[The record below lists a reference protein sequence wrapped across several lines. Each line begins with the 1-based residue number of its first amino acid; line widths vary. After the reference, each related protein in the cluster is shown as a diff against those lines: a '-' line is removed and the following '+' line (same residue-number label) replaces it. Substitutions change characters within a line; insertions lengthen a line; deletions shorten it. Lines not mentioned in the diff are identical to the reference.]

1 MPATEINMLARTVFI
16 MTFAAALGSG
26 LVSGVFFAFSSFV
39 MPALA
44 RIRAEQGIAA
54 MQSVNVAVINP
65 GFMLALF
72 GTAVVALVLAV
83 GTYSRWGQPGQSL
96 ILIASGLYIVG
107 SAGVTMVCNVPLND
121 ALAAV
126 QSGSPDALSLWPRFL
141 KEWTF
146 WNHVRTLASSGSC
159 ALYIAALAVR

>member
-1 MPATEINMLARTVFI
+1 MLARSVFS

-54 MQSVNVAVINP
+54 MQSINVAVINP

-72 GTAVVALVLAV
+72 GTALVALALAI
-83 GTYSRWGQPGQSL
+83 GTYSRWGQPGQWL
-96 ILIASGLYIVG
+96 ILIASVLYIVG
-107 SAGVTMVCNVPLND
+107 STGITMTCNVPLND

-126 QSGSPDALSLWPRFL
+126 QSGNADAVSLWSRFL

-146 WNHVRTLASSGSC
+146 WNHVRTLASAGSC
-159 ALYIAALAVR
+159 ALYIAALAGQ

>member
-1 MPATEINMLARTVFI
+1 MLTRSVFS

-54 MQSVNVAVINP
+54 MQSINVAVINP
-65 GFMLALF
+65 EFMLVLF
-72 GTAVVALVLAV
+72 GTALVALVLAV
-83 GTYSRWGQPGQSL
+83 GTYSRWGQPGQWL
-96 ILIASGLYIVG
+96 ILIASVLYIVG
-107 SAGVTMVCNVPLND
+107 STGITMTCNVPLND

-126 QSGSPDALSLWPRFL
+126 QSGNAGAIPPWLRFL

-146 WNHVRTLASSGSC
+146 WNHVRTLASAGSC
-159 ALYIAALAVR
+159 ALYIAALTGR

>member
-1 MPATEINMLARTVFI
+1 MLARSVFS

-54 MQSVNVAVINP
+54 MQSINVAVINP

-72 GTAVVALVLAV
+72 GTALVALALAI
-83 GTYSRWGQPGQSL
+83 GTYSRWGQPGQWL
-96 ILIASGLYIVG
+96 ILIASVLYIVG
-107 SAGVTMVCNVPLND
+107 STGITMTCNVPLND
-121 ALAAV
+121 ALAVV
-126 QSGSPDALSLWPRFL
+126 QSGNADAVPLWSRFL

-146 WNHVRTLASSGSC
+146 WNHVRTLASAGSC
-159 ALYIAALAVR
+159 ALYIAALAGQ